1 MKTRDALRV
10 SAVAIGAILATLAL
24 LQALVLLKSIILLVI
39 LAIFFAYLVAP
50 LVDLVED
57 LFHLT
62 KYTIPRPLAIAAAYV
77 GLFVAVGLS
86 LYFLLPYLGDQV
98 SQFKEQVPGYV
109 SQLREKATQLNEIYS
124 QKLPANVR
132 QNIKENAKKKIEE
145 IANYA
150 SSEIPP
156 LLFNVTLGLIHYLP
170 WLFLV
175 PILGFFLLKDAN
187 IFRAAAL
194 EMLPRGRWRWRGDEL
209 FQDLNKTLAAYIRA
223 QLIACLFI
231 GVVCTLAFL
240 LFGVPYGLLLG
251 VMAGFLEFIPLIGP
265 LTVAV
270 IATGLTFAVTTSAS
284 KAGLVLLFL
293 LALRL
298 IHDYVTYPR
307 IIGQGIHLH
316 PLAVVLSVLAGAEL
330 AGLSGVF
337 LAIPVVAIVTVLH
350 KHWLEHRGSE
360 GLVADILTDPPP
372 PRRNKRKD
380 DESETARPTK
390 TTTPEDMARLRP
402 DLVTGEL
409 RLPDKPD

>member
-360 GLVADILTDPPP
+360 GLVADILTDPP
-372 PRRNKRKD
+372 RARAKRKD